1 MSHQILLIEHR
12 AHVTKTLKLDLL
24 KYFDLSAVVR
34 ENQKDAL
41 AILEILPDI
50 DTALI
55 LAENP
60 KENTL
65 ERIEQHILNNQKK
78 MNIISYSANES
89 TETIIQKVGAYLGKP
104 IEHDRYLRDH
114 SHEGYREIALH
125 FFENLTESPVDLYVQ
140 LGEGPSSRFIKR
152 VNKLDPFPKTMIKD
166 QYNYGIHHFYVLSED
181 FQIFMTSLSNA
192 FIQHLT
198 LESQNTVQ
206 IIQAQYAAFD
216 YLNTYA
222 AILNFDKNITEVV
235 ETTIESYV
243 RVFQREKSLAK
254 LIQQV
259 VSNKSS
265 INFQGFYLTC
275 LLGHHVYKFLNRYI
289 ESKMEKF
296 VMAALFCDLG
306 LDRREIFLIHSHTQ
320 LISAS
325 DDGSINAEEVELIR
339 SHARKNADFLKH
351 YPEMPLDVMSLI
363 RHHHGSPEGIGF
375 QDNEHG
381 LLSDDDLLLQS
392 THIFIK
398 YFLNPEY
405 KFDKKEIL
413 KKLKER
419 FPFDRMKLFWDAIGS
434 KID

>member
-1 MSHQILLIEHR
+1 MSNQILLIEYR
-12 AHVTKTLKLDLL
+12 ANVTKTLKLDLL

-34 ENQKDAL
+34 ENDKDAL

-50 DTALI
+50 DTALV

-60 KENTL
+60 HEKTL
-65 ERIEQHILNNQKK
+65 DNIQKHLLTNQKK
-78 MNIISYSANES
+78 LQVISYTADET
-89 TETIIQKVGAYLGKP
+89 TEVIIQRLGNFLGKP
-104 IEHDRYLRDH
+104 VEHQRYLKDH
-114 SHEGYREIALH
+114 SHEGYKEIPLH

-140 LGEGPSSRFIKR
+140 LGEGSSIRFIKR
-152 VNKLDPFPKTMIKD
+152 VNKLDPFPKTMVKD
-166 QYNYGIHHFYVLSED
+166 QHNHGIHFFYVMAED
-181 FQIFMTSLSNA
+181 FAIFMTSLSNA
-192 FIQHLT
+192 FIQQLT
-198 LESQNTVQ
+198 NESQSIVH
-206 IIQAQYAAFD
+206 IIDAQCAAFD

-222 AILNFDKNITEVV
+222 SVLNFDKNITEVV

-243 RVFQREKSLAK
+243 KVFKREKSLAK

-259 VSNKSS
+259 VTKKAS

-275 LLGHHVYKFLNRYI
+275 LLGHHVYKILNRYL

-306 LDRREIFLIHSHTQ
+306 LDRREVFLIHSNTQ

-325 DDGSINAEEVELIR
+325 DEGTLNANEVELIR
-339 SHARKNADFLKH
+339 SHARKNADFLKN

-363 RHHHGSPEGIGF
+363 RHHHGSPDGVGF
-375 QDNEHG
+375 HDNEHG
-381 LLSDDDLLLQS
+381 QLSDDDFVLQT

-413 KKLKER
+413 KQLKER
-419 FPFDRMKLFWDAIGS
+419 FPYERIKPYWEAIGS

>member
-1 MSHQILLIEHR
+1 MSQQILLIEYR
-12 AHVTKTLKLDLL
+12 ANVTKTLKLDLL

-34 ENQKDAL
+34 ENEKDAM

-50 DTALI
+50 DTALV

-60 KENTL
+60 TEKTL
-65 ERIEQHILNNQKK
+65 ENIQKHILLNQKK
-78 MNIISYSANES
+78 INVISYTANET
-89 TETIIQKVGAYLGKP
+89 TEVVIQRLGNFLGKP
-104 IEHDRYLRDH
+104 VEHDRYLKDH
-114 SHEGYREIALH
+114 SHDGYKEIPLH

-140 LGEGPSSRFIKR
+140 LGEGSSSRFIKR
-152 VNKLDPFPKTMIKD
+152 VNKLDPFPKTMVKD
-166 QYNYGIHHFYVLSED
+166 QYNHGIHQFYVLTED
-181 FQIFMTSLSNA
+181 FNIFMTSLSNA
-192 FIQHLT
+192 FIQQLT
-198 LESQNTVQ
+198 NEPQT
-206 IIQAQYAAFD
+206 IIHVIDAQCAAFD

-222 AILNFDKNITEVV
+222 AVLNFDKNITEVV

-243 RVFQREKSLAK
+243 KVFKREKSLAK

-259 VSNKSS
+259 VSKKAS

-275 LLGHHVYKFLNRYI
+275 LLGHHVYKTLNRYL

-306 LDRREIFLIHSHTQ
+306 LERREVFLIHSNTQ

-325 DDGSINAEEVELIR
+325 DEGIINANEVELIR
-339 SHARKNADFLKH
+339 SHARKNADLLKN

-363 RHHHGSPEGIGF
+363 RHHHGSPDGIGF
-375 QDNEHG
+375 HDNEH
-381 LLSDDDLLLQS
+381 LQISDDDLVLQT

-405 KFDKKEIL
+405 RFDKKEIL

-419 FPFDRMKLFWDAIGS
+419 FPAERMKPYWDAIGS